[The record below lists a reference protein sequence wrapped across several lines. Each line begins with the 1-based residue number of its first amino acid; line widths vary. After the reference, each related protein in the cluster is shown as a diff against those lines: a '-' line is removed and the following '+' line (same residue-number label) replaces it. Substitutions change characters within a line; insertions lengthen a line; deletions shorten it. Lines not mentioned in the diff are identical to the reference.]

1 MGHILIKNLNKFFIN
16 RRRMRRNCKDKNNRI
31 GEPVQVLEDIS
42 LEFLDGEMV
51 CILGPSG
58 CGKSTL
64 LRIIAG
70 FDTAY
75 SGDLLI
81 NDQKVNGPSAD
92 HIFVFQH
99 SSLLPWMTVWQNV
112 GLGLRHLKDKSIM
125 EEKIRENIEMVEL
138 EGFENYYPY
147 QLSGGMQRRAE
158 LARALAV
165 DPDVLFMDE
174 PFTGLDY
181 LTHLRIREEI
191 VNMHEFL
198 GKTILFVT
206 HDIDDALIMGNRI
219 VVLGDRPGQV
229 KMSGKLEF
237 PRPRNFINEP
247 ELRQLREEI
256 FFMLGVSYA
265 V

>member
-1 MGHILIKNLNKFFIN
+1 MGHILIKNLNKSYVN
-16 RRRMRRNCKDKNNRI
+16 RRRMPRSINNKNGQF
-31 GEPVQVLEDIS
+31 GELIQVIADIN
-42 LEFLDGEMV
+42 LEFFEGEMV

-70 FDTAY
+70 FDKAY
-75 SGDLLI
+75 SGDVLVD
-81 NDQKVNGPSAD
+81 DQKVTGPSPD

-112 GLGLRHLKDKSIM
+112 GLGLRHVKDKMLM
-125 EEKIRENIEMVEL
+125 EKKIQENIEMVEL
-138 EGFENYYPY
+138 AGFENYYPH

-181 LTHLRIREEI
+181 LTHLRIREEV

-206 HDIDDALIMGNRI
+206 HDIDDALVMGDRI
-219 VVLGDRPGQV
+219 VVLGDRPSKV
-229 KMSGKLEF
+229 KMSRKLDF
-237 PRPRNFINEP
+237 PRPRDFIKEP
-247 ELRQLREEI
+247 GLRQLRDEV